1 MMARRKKGR
10 VKRALKEVV
19 SMSFFLLFVLILT
32 YFVLLYVGQRT
43 EVVGSSMEYT
53 LLDGDHLIVDKLSY
67 RLSDPKRFDII
78 VFPYQQSDTF
88 FIKRIIGMPGET
100 VEIRDGVIY
109 INDSPLI
116 ESYGREVTAFPGR
129 AEKPVKLGRN
139 EYFVM
144 GDNRND
150 STDSRDAGVG
160 NIARKDIV
168 GKAWIRIW
176 PFSRIG
182 ILRHQ

>member
-1 MMARRKKGR
+1 MVRRKKGR
-10 VKRALKEVV
+10 VKRALKELV

-32 YFVLLYVGQRT
+32 YFVFLYVGQRT

-78 VFPYQQSDTF
+78 VFPYQKSDIF

-129 AEKPVKLGRN
+129 AEKPVKLGGN

-150 STDSRDAGVG
+150 SSGSRDPVVG
-160 NIARKDIV
+160 NIHRDEFI
-168 GKAWIRIW
+168 GKAWMRIW
-176 PFSRIG
+176 PFNKMGMIK
-182 ILRHQ
+182 HQ

>member
-1 MMARRKKGR
+1 MARRKKGR

-67 RLSDPKRFDII
+67 RLDDPKRFDIV
-78 VFPYQQSDTF
+78 VFPYQKSNTF

-100 VEIRDGVIY
+100 VEIKDGVIY
-109 INDSPLI
+109 INDTPLI
-116 ESYGREVTAFPGR
+116 E
-129 AEKPVKLGRN
+129 
-139 EYFVM
+139 
-144 GDNRND
+144 
-150 STDSRDAGVG
+150 
-160 NIARKDIV
+160 
-168 GKAWIRIW
+168 
-176 PFSRIG
+176 
-182 ILRHQ
+182 